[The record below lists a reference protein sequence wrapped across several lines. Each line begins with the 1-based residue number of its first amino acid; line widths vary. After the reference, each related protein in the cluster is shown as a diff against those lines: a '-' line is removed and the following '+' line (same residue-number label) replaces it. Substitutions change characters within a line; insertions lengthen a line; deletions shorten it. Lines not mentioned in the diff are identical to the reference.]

1 MVSSNSRGGSKAST
15 PDAIASPKDLAAR
28 FFELQ
33 RLRKQVHELE
43 QRAGIEN
50 GQSDAR
56 SRDMRRRK

>member
-15 PDAIASPKDLAAR
+15 LNAIASPKGLAAR

-43 QRAGIEN
+43 RQAGIESRRN
-50 GQSDAR
+50 DAR
-56 SRDMRRRK
+56 SEDMRRRK